1 MKAFAFLGTL
11 LLAANLWAATKTF
24 QGFVEVDSGNELYV
38 DWVAP
43 KEGMPTV
50 VLINGLTYSTRQWN
64 DFTEALLKDGLG
76 VLRYDPFGM
85 GQTLLKYAPI
95 TDVVNY
101 KNQVKDLNSLLAIL
115 KIPKPYNLVG
125 LSYGGG
131 IAIAYSAQFPTQ
143 VKRILA
149 LAPFT
154 EPLQAQDT
162 WIKNQVAMTR
172 AMQPW
177 NPYSDDELY
186 DYFLKN
192 IIYSSYPS
200 AEPIVLENPYKLE
213 ATFRMVQ
220 GIRHFRADRVL
231 SKLPKKS
238 LHLIIAAKDQYIPRD
253 VLETFWNNT
262 PEDVRASKTIIQNS
276 EHKIPE
282 AVPRFSAALVSEI
295 VRGNREFAQGVE
307 TEADPFTGVV
317 AFPDG
322 TMQLPK
328 ER

>member
-1 MKAFAFLGTL
+1 MKTVVFLATL
-11 LLAANLWAATKTF
+11 MLSANLWAAVKTF
-24 QGFVEVDSGNELYV
+24 KGFVEVASGNELYV
-38 DWVAP
+38 EWVAP
-43 KEGMPTV
+43 KEGQPTV
-50 VLINGLTYSTRQWN
+50 VLINGLTYSTRQWD
-64 DFTEALLKDGLG
+64 DFTAALLKDGLG
-76 VLRYDPFGM
+76 VLRYDAFGM

-95 TDVVNY
+95 TDVVSY
-101 KNQVKDLNSLLAIL
+101 KDQLKDLNSLLAEL
-115 KIPKPYNLVG
+115 KIAKPYNLVG

-131 IAIAYSAQFPTQ
+131 IAIAYAAQYPQQ

-154 EPLQAQDT
+154 EPLQSQDT
-162 WIKNQVAMTR
+162 WIKNQVAATR

-186 DYFLKN
+186 DYFLRN
-192 IIYSSYPS
+192 IIYTTYPS

-220 GIRHFRADRVL
+220 GIRHFRAERVL

-253 VLETFWNNT
+253 VMETFWSKV
-262 PEDVRASKTIIQNS
+262 PADVKASKAIIENS

-295 VRGNREFAQGVE
+295 VRGNREFSKGIEV
-307 TEADPFTGVV
+307 EADPRSGVV
-317 AFPDG
+317 TFPDG

-328 ER
+328 EK